1 MALALKPEHL
11 KEMGCT
17 EGFSIACHYYASC
30 PQAELTLGATK
41 HSDPSFMTK
50 SLVISNNKF
59 KSFDHRIV
67 ANGFVPRIFVA
78 CFFTGHATGTPK
90 LYGPIKELTS
100 EEKPPVYRDFLIYEY
115 LNSYFA
121 RKVGDKSQLY
131 QFKL

>member
-50 SLVISNNKF
+50 S
-59 KSFDHRIV
+59 IV